1 MPLRFQLSA
10 TALRDE
16 KVNTRF
22 LPSLAVWRNIRLRT
36 IVAILLTF
44 VALASCRPAA
54 AQESRK
60 LKSSVQPRYPE
71 LARRGNVYGIARL
84 EVLIARDGTIKDIKV
99 LGGSPLLVQASVD
112 AVKQWKYEAGPY
124 ESTIILKFDFKP

>member
-1 MPLRFQLSA
+1 M
-10 TALRDE
+10 
-16 KVNTRF
+16 NTC
-22 LPSLAVWRNIRLRT
+22 LPSLAVWRSIRLRT
-36 IVAILLTF
+36 IVAILLPLF
-44 VALASCRPAA
+44 PLASHRPAL

-60 LKSSVQPRYPE
+60 LKSSVQPRYPD
-71 LARRGNVYGIARL
+71 LARRSSVYGSARL

-112 AVKQWKYEAGPY
+112 AVKRWKYEAGPN

>member
-1 MPLRFQLSA
+1 M
-10 TALRDE
+10 
-16 KVNTRF
+16 NTRF
-22 LPSLAVWRNIRLRT
+22 LPSLAVWRSIRMRA
-36 IVAILLTF
+36 IVAILLTLF
-44 VALASCRPAA
+44 ALSYRPAF

-71 LARRGNVYGIARL
+71 LARQSNVYGSARL
-84 EVLIARDGTIKDIKV
+84 EVLIARDGTIKNIKV

-112 AVKQWKYEAGPY
+112 AVKQWKYEAGPN